1 VPGVTQHSC
10 PDGTQAHDHVL
21 SAVPGT
27 PGYTGAWRL
36 IIVIPGPNFDVND
49 MPYTSV
55 AAVEAGVSAGKL
67 MLQDPGIELLAPV
80 VEGS

>member
-1 VPGVTQHSC
+1 V

-27 PGYTGAWRL
+27 PGYTGAWTL
-36 IIVIPGPNFDVND
+36 IIVTPGPSFHVSD

-55 AAVEAGVSAGKL
+55 GAVEAGVRDGKL
-67 MLQDPGIELLAPV
+67 LLQDPGIELLAPV

>member
-1 VPGVTQHSC
+1 
-10 PDGTQAHDHVL
+10 
-21 SAVPGT
+21 
-27 PGYTGAWRL
+27 
-36 IIVIPGPNFDVND
+36 

-67 MLQDPGIELLAPV
+67 MLQDPSIELLAPV